1 MSSFANPQHIAASHA
16 DRWKENGQS
25 RAKSFDKE
33 RDAIRFDGNIK
44 RRLAL
49 GEDLTPRGTQRL
61 DAFTQQW
68 IDTHMKVALTSQTQ
82 DVYATQLDLRI
93 LPQLGHLRLRDIRP
107 STIDEFV
114 AAMKRKEVGDPT
126 IVKTLTVLQS
136 ILQRAV
142 RDEEIATNPVRLV
155 RKPAQR
161 REREPI
167 MVSPEFRDSGR
178 VGRRVEGG
186 SAWLLDFVGAVESGA
201 CDDMSGHGVERIGEG
216 ELVGQVEL
224 VVQGEELEDVGMWP
238 VRARGLGAGPAAV
251 AEGAFAVF
259 EPADRAGVGE
269 AVLGDAA

>member
-1 MSSFANPQHIAASHA
+1 VSIESSIRAGGTKRYKV
-16 DRWKENGQS
+16 RWKENGES
-25 RAKSFDKE
+25 RARSFDKE

-68 IDTHMKVALTSQTQ
+68 VDTHMKVALTSQTQ
-82 DVYATQLDLRI
+82 DVYATQLDLRV
-93 LPQLGHLRLRDIRP
+93 LPQLGHMRLRDIRP

-167 MVSPEFRDSGR
+167 MVSP
-178 VGRRVEGG
+178 RR
-186 SAWLLDFVGAVESGA
+186 S
-201 CDDMSGHGVERIGEG
+201 R
-216 ELVGQVEL
+216 
-224 VVQGEELEDVGMWP
+224 
-238 VRARGLGAGPAAV
+238 R
-251 AEGAFAVF
+251 
-259 EPADRAGVGE
+259 PADVCSRWAARATPRWSACSHMQVCGPK
-269 AVLGDAA
+269 ARQ